1 MTDETRPN
9 EAEET
14 PPGGVPDEPLKAF
27 VHHQRIAFEEFGK
40 AIEALLP
47 PDFREHTRNA
57 SKSFTEAFKAL
68 FDAAKADIEQMIQRQ
83 RESKDR
89 GEAPQ
94 EGSKVKVD
102 IQ

>member
-9 EAEET
+9 ETEET
-14 PPGGVPDEPLKAF
+14 TTGGIPDEPLKAF
-27 VHHQRIAFEEFGK
+27 VHHQRIAFEEFGR

-68 FDAAKADIEQMIQRQ
+68 FDAAKEDIEQMIQRQ
-83 RESKDR
+83 RESKEA
-89 GEAPQ
+89 GEESQ
-94 EGSKVKVD
+94 ESSKVKVD